1 MELSLHYFILMF
13 QIGLDIDLT
22 ADNSTSPESIG
33 IINGQVVMEKFL
45 QDGFNQLGDANGKRF
60 HLVPYE
66 DTTDYEPVNTPKKLV
81 DPTKWQPLV
90 KPIKGTNGQFTI
102 QRMLTPQVS
111 IVKPITNQTLSEL
124 TCPPYGRIKVKM
136 ALNC

>member
-1 MELSLHYFILMF
+1 
-13 QIGLDIDLT
+13 
-22 ADNSTSPESIG
+22 
-33 IINGQVVMEKFL
+33 MEKFL

-66 DTTDYEPVNTPKKLV
+66 DTTDYEPVNPSKKLV

-124 TCPPYGRIKVKM
+124 SCLPYGRIKVKSFIEM
-136 ALNC
+136 VLNSYYMLL